1 MIFKYNNKEIEVPD
15 NFLIKC
21 GVEAAKRDMTL
32 EEYIAEAFTIL
43 RQKEKEY
50 EWGYD
55 ANGSPISE

>member
-32 EEYIAEAFTIL
+32 EEYIAEAFTMLENKPVIV
-43 RQKEKEY
+43 QDGK
-50 EWGYD
+50 D
-55 ANGSPISE
+55 N